1 MARFERLNSTAP
13 VKITADPS
21 TSQKIPFGAVAGATL
36 MVTSGSGTIT
46 WYCQAEPDGDLF
58 AMFDADGAPCE
69 SAVSEGNA
77 FDLPAGLFACPFI
90 VGGGADIEGLLAVS
104 S

>member
-1 MARFERLNSTAP
+1 MVRFERLNSYAP
-13 VKITADPS
+13 VKIASDPDE
-21 TSQKIPFGAVAGATL
+21 SQKIPFGAVAGATL

-58 AMFDADGAPCE
+58 PMHDADGKPCE
-69 SAVSEGNA
+69 SAVTEGNA